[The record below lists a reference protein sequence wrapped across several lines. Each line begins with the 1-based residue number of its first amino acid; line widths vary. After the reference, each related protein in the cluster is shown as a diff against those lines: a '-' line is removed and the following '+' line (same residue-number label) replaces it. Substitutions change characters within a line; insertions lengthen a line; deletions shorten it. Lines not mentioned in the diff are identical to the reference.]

1 MNPVAA
7 LAEHPLSPQKLALV
21 TELAGGLSREQLAWA
36 SGYLAGIAAASAAR
50 PAATTSATPAAT
62 PAANQLTILS
72 ASHTGNGR
80 QLAER
85 LLAGARQAGIGARV
99 VKASD
104 YSPRDIARETH
115 LYVIVSTH
123 GDGEPPEEARALF
136 EYLGSRRAPQLHDL
150 QYAVLALGDSSYT
163 KFCEAGRI
171 LDERLARLGAR
182 RLLPRVDCDTDIERL
197 AAPWIE
203 DALARVRDALKR
215 QPLAEARAVTAIAA
229 PPVAPGRASP
239 LPAELFVNQ
248 RITGRQALRDVR
260 HVELAIAGIGQL
272 YRPGDAIGIVHRN
285 PESAIARVL
294 RATDLTGG
302 ESVTL
307 QGVTRRLEDR
317 LREEFE
323 ITRIA
328 RPLLAAVAERSG
340 ADLGELL
347 DARQPAA
354 LAAFTARSQVA
365 DVLERWP
372 AAWDAASLVAALRPV
387 AGRVYSVASS
397 PVAVGDEL
405 HLTVAVVGSDADGQG
420 AQGAASGFLAAQ
432 AVGATVGVWVEA
444 NERFR
449 PPADASRDI
458 IMIGPGTGV
467 APFRGFL
474 QEREATGASG
484 RNWLFFGGRS
494 LREDFLY
501 QTEWLAALRGG
512 SLHRLDVAFSR
523 DQAHKIY
530 VQQRLQEAGAELHA
544 WLAGGAHLYVCGD
557 AKRMAPD
564 VHSALLGIVAR
575 HAGLDEEGAGEWL
588 TALAAEGRY
597 LRDVY

>member
-1 MNPVAA
+1 M
-7 LAEHPLSPQKLALV
+7 
-21 TELAGGLSREQLAWA
+21 
-36 SGYLAGIAAASAAR
+36 
-50 PAATTSATPAAT
+50 
-62 PAANQLTILS
+62 
-72 ASHTGNGR
+72 
-80 QLAER
+80 
-85 LLAGARQAGIGARV
+85 
-99 VKASD
+99 
-104 YSPRDIARETH
+104 
-115 LYVIVSTH
+115 
-123 GDGEPPEEARALF
+123 
-136 EYLGSRRAPQLHDL
+136 
-150 QYAVLALGDSSYT
+150 
-163 KFCEAGRI
+163 
-171 LDERLARLGAR
+171 
-182 RLLPRVDCDTDIERL
+182 
-197 AAPWIE
+197 
-203 DALARVRDALKR
+203 
-215 QPLAEARAVTAIAA
+215 
-229 PPVAPGRASP
+229 
-239 LPAELFVNQ
+239 
-248 RITGRQALRDVR
+248 
-260 HVELAIAGIGQL
+260 
-272 YRPGDAIGIVHRN
+272 
-285 PESAIARVL
+285 L
-294 RATDLTGG
+294 RATGLTGG

-307 QGVTRRLEDR
+307 QGVTRRLEDW

-347 DARQPAA
+347 DTRQPAA
-354 LAAFTARSQVA
+354 LAAFTARSQLA

-449 PPADASRDI
+449 LPADASRDI

-501 QTEWLAALRGG
+501 QTEWQAALRRG

-557 AKRMAPD
+557 ARRMAPD
-564 VHSALLGIVAR
+564 VHSALLGIVTR